1 MLDTINR
8 TAEELQS
15 LLTQAGEPLVPELLY
30 AAAHPDEARAR
41 PGMRLVLA
49 ENASLLEDLQAI
61 PQLSYTL
68 YRNVQRRT
76 ERGPYEQAYWTKRG
90 KLALAALLVLLGD
103 ESALG
108 LLHDYLWSTCEETTW
123 VLPQVE
129 QWAIELRAVA
139 AAFDLAEIVVALGDR
154 IEERVQQRV
163 RDEIEQRV
171 LSPYLE
177 NPEGFWWYRGHNN
190 WTGVCNG
197 AIGAAFLHLEQD
209 PARLARAL
217 STVLAGLQAFVDTA
231 FEADGT
237 STEGVGYWRYGL
249 SNLICFSEM
258 LRQRTGGAIDL
269 LASERM
275 RTIARYPFGVALSSG
290 RYFSFS
296 DCDEVT
302 ALNPGL
308 LTRLAERTGV
318 HELAALLAEPATL
331 QVRASRFHTL
341 WRDALWWD
349 GVRPDPLQVE
359 DAILPDGGVTRLVSR
374 SPCNT
379 PVVVAAKAGHNGVPH
394 NHNDVGTFV
403 LHAGDETYLCDPERG
418 RYDLYRRD
426 GHDQV
431 VFANSYGHSVP
442 RIGDA
447 LQSRGE
453 AFRGEMVAYEPDAI
467 PKRVTMTLG
476 GAYAVEGLESISR
489 TFLLDDEGT
498 LTVEDRVTF
507 AGQPL
512 TVEEAFVTW
521 LKPLVCGRTALLVGN
536 EGVLELTIEA
546 PAEATFQLEVLEKAS
561 EENRKPVPL
570 KRLSFT
576 VVPAASTVARVRARL
591 LPG

>member
-1 MLDTINR
+1 MTDAIYR
-8 TAEELQS
+8 TADELYP
-15 LLTQAGEPLVPELLY
+15 LLAQPGEPLVPELLH
-30 AAAHPDEARAR
+30 AVAHPDEARAC
-41 PGMRLVLA
+41 PSMSIVLA
-49 ENASLLEDLQAI
+49 ENAALLDDLNTI

-68 YRNVQRRT
+68 YRNVQRHT
-76 ERGPYEQAYWTKRG
+76 ERAPYEQAYWTKRG

-103 ESALG
+103 ERAVD
-108 LLHDYLWSTCEETTW
+108 LLHDYLWSTCEETVW

-139 AAFDLAEIVVALGDR
+139 TAFDLAEIVTALR
-154 IEERVQQRV
+154 EQIEDRVQQRV
-163 RDEIEQRV
+163 RDEIERRAF
-171 LSPYLE
+171 LPYLAD
-177 NPEGFWWYRGHNN
+177 PESFWWYQGHNN

-197 AIGAAFLHLEQD
+197 AIGAAFLHLERD

-217 STVLAGLQAFVDTA
+217 SIVLAGLEAFVRSA

-258 LRQRTGGAIDL
+258 LRQRTSGAIDL

-275 RTIARYPFGVALSSG
+275 RTIARYPFGVALSLG

-308 LTRLAERTGV
+308 LARLAERTGLR
-318 HELAALLAEPATL
+318 ELPALLAEPATL
-331 QVRASRFHTL
+331 HVRATRFHTL

-349 GVRPDPLQVE
+349 GLRPDPLPVE
-359 DAILPDGGVTRLVSR
+359 DAILPDGGVTRLVAR
-374 SPCNT
+374 APCGT

-403 LHAGDETYLCDPERG
+403 LHAGGQTYLCDPERG

-426 GHDQV
+426 GQDQV

-447 LQSRGE
+447 LQAHGE
-453 AFRGEMVAYEPDAI
+453 RFRGEIVAYEPEAA
-467 PKRVTMTLG
+467 PKRVDMALE
-476 GAYAVEGLESISR
+476 GAYSVEGLEGLLR
-489 TFLLDDEGT
+489 TFLLDEEGT
-498 LTVEDRVTF
+498 LTVEDQVTT

-521 LKPLVCGRTALLVGN
+521 LKPLVCGRTALLVGS
-536 EGVLELTIEA
+536 EHVLELTIEA
-546 PAEATFQLEVLEKAS
+546 PAEATFRLEVLEKES

-576 VVPAASTVARVRARL
+576 APPAASVVARVRARL